1 MSLCTMVLMF
11 KSQHCWTTL
20 SPSLSPFS
28 LNCRTVSVSPLS
40 NIHCS
45 FHSPRSWLAAWA
57 RFYEGTFWL
66 GQFYHSLVAKLTIFR
81 LSLAQ
86 KSQLQQLSWVC
97 NVENE
102 LVLVLCRGSGGFLS
116 NSLKLWFFIQHMLA
130 QLIRYPWQTQ
140 LPSRN
145 WSRVRERERERERRG
160 ERRKKKNRERTKE
173 RESKRKRQI

>member
-1 MSLCTMVLMF
+1 MYHGTDVQVPTLLNHSLTI
-11 KSQHCWTTL
+11 
-20 SPSLSPFS
+20 SLPLS
-28 LNCRTVSVSPLS
+28 LNCRTVVSVSPLS

-45 FHSPRSWLAAWA
+45 FHSPRSWLVTWA

-66 GQFYHSLVAKLTIFR
+66 GQFYHSLVALLTIFR
-81 LSLAQ
+81 LPLAQ

-102 LVLVLCRGSGGFLS
+102 LLLVLCRGSGGFLS

-145 WSRVRERERERERRG
+145 WSREREGKRKTERERKSERE
-160 ERRKKKNRERTKE
+160 KE
-173 RESKRKRQI
+173 RDKFND